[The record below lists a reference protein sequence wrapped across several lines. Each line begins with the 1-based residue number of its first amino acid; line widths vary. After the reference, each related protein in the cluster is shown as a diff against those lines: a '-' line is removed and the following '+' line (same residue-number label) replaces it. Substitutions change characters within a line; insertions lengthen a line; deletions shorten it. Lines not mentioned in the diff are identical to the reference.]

1 MLFMMIPRMD
11 ALYEDVDKLDYLFP
25 FKNVKKGSNIILYG
39 MGTYGQFLYRFIKER
54 DFCNILASSFA
65 KVSDAIYKELSL
77 KYPSEKIQLMVDA
90 WMEKIAR
97 LLQNGVME
105 SMNVFMHS
113 NQKVLI
119 KRK

>member
-77 KYPSEKIQLMVDA
+77 KYPSEKIQLMDEELVKS
-90 WMEKIAR
+90 E
-97 LLQNGVME
+97 E
-105 SMNVFMHS
+105 SLRRFG
-113 NQKVLI
+113 LI
-119 KRK
+119 E